1 MVRITK
7 QKYACRDAAECF
19 RVTFVLVTVK
29 LFTLLCV
36 VCRREL
42 SAIASRHA
50 LVVDSAREQYVPFAA
65 IAGRMGRSDGLRT
78 CAGVLTKI
86 RSSPIAASAGD
97 KTGRDARQDLRVKQ
111 SFDCRACLRLRPGSY
126 RK

>member
-1 MVRITK
+1 MVPITK
-7 QKYACRDAAECF
+7 RKYACRDAEECF

-42 SAIASRHA
+42 SAIASRRA
-50 LVVDSAREQYVPFAA
+50 LVVDTAREQYVPFAA
-65 IAGRMGRSDGLRT
+65 ICGEWAPETG

-86 RSSPIAASAGD
+86 RSSPIAASAAD
-97 KTGRDARQDLRVKQ
+97 KTGRDARQDLRASSPLTAAPVYDQ
-111 SFDCRACLRLRPGSY
+111 EVLS
-126 RK
+126 